1 VRISEPIR
9 ETRRLL
15 GISQTALAV
24 RAGVSLAT
32 LQNIEAGRAN
42 PSVST
47 LERLLAPL
55 GLGLAVEPRQ
65 ADWDALAA
73 FGLPLTG
80 SGAGGLRVDEESLL
94 GYLHRA
100 ALDLSRRPA
109 LPDGERKTECL
120 QALLLALR
128 GHFPSHYR
136 RWFRRSPLIL
146 DLVADEPSGRVIKLS
161 RLAREALAEIL

>member
-1 VRISEPIR
+1 MAGTGIPAEWPLTPPLFSNVDRTAANVCLAPFLGSYLSVAGRAFLRKTYDFKHIILCIVRISEPIR

-32 LQNIEAGRAN
+32 VQNIEAGRAN
-42 PSVST
+42 PSLST

-80 SGAGGLRVDEESLL
+80 AARAVYGPTKSHSWVTSTGRLSISRV
-94 GYLHRA
+94 G
-100 ALDLSRRPA
+100 P
-109 LPDGERKTECL
+109 P
-120 QALLLALR
+120 
-128 GHFPSHYR
+128 
-136 RWFRRSPLIL
+136 
-146 DLVADEPSGRVIKLS
+146 
-161 RLAREALAEIL
+161 